1 MSSVPDEWLSHF
13 LGVGYRYQ
21 DVYMN
26 VLLLFNDLK
35 KAVTIWNK
43 TIDLW
48 SDDQTRL
55 RFIEN
60 DDNYWFVLYNLGSN
74 LLLQRNVGFVK
85 KMKLSENYDRF
96 KSIYENKIII
106 RFASYKQ
113 KRRKKNEKHQGF
125 ELKLS
130 KKFRYIHDV
139 QFFSMAQIEND
150 SLESIALASIKG

>member
-1 MSSVPDEWLSHF
+1 
-13 LGVGYRYQ
+13 
-21 DVYMN
+21 MN

-96 KSIYENKIII
+96 KSKY
-106 RFASYKQ
+106 
-113 KRRKKNEKHQGF
+113 
-125 ELKLS
+125 
-130 KKFRYIHDV
+130 
-139 QFFSMAQIEND
+139 
-150 SLESIALASIKG
+150 

>member
-1 MSSVPDEWLSHF
+1 
-13 LGVGYRYQ
+13 
-21 DVYMN
+21 MN

-96 KSIYENKIII
+96 KSVYENKIII

-113 KRRKKNEKHQGF
+113 KSEKNEKHQGF

-130 KKFRYIHDV
+130 KKFRYIYDV